1 MKTFSGLRTSLLS
14 GDLFLPPVY
23 TQTEIQTWEGLKQ
36 GLMVGQVVNISTVIT
51 GKMERET
58 FFFVA

>member
-14 GDLFLPPVY
+14 GDLFFPPVY
-23 TQTEIQTWEGLKQ
+23 TQKRIQTSEGLKQ
-36 GLMVGQVVNISTVIT
+36 GLMFGQVVNISTVIT
-51 GKMERET
+51 GRTERGT